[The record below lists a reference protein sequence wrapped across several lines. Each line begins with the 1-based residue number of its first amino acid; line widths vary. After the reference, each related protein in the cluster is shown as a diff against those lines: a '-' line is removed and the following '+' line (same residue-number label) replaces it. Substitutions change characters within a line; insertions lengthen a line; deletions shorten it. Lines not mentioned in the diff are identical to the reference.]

1 MLVKLNVGGQ
11 LFWTSRDTMMSQE
24 PHMLSAMIQHDNPGR
39 LVEDAYFIDRD
50 PVPFRWILNYLR
62 GSKALPPKESVDMVL
77 LKEEAEYFAI
87 ENLLSRIQHIMCPS
101 FTKGDGILVRG
112 SKFTILKLEE
122 TGYVVTRLGKNFR
135 IDASENVEPTRVEAG
150 DVIMAWHRPSNKRVP
165 GICMAIEGRVITV
178 QFNGDLDQD
187 GCNESGVRF

>member
-1 MLVKLNVGGQ
+1 
-11 LFWTSRDTMMSQE
+11 
-24 PHMLSAMIQHDNPGR
+24 MLSAMIQHDNPGR

-101 FTKGDGILVRG
+101 FSKGDGILVRG

-122 TGYVVTRLGKNFR
+122 TGYVVTRHGKNFR
-135 IDASENVEPTRVEAG
+135 IDASENAEPTRVEAG